1 MYMTS
6 LIKVEWLKMRK
17 YKAFWLIII
26 LTALAYPGVTLISY
40 SIYTDVVGQP
50 SRASQLAK
58 MALGNPFT
66 FPEVWHTLAYFCS
79 LFVFVPAVVVIM
91 MVTNEYSFRTHRQN
105 IIDGWSRNQFITSKL
120 IDVLLITF
128 MITLFFFQAALAT
141 GIYNQDRLIWSTWEQ
156 IQYVG
161 LFALQTFSQL
171 SIAFFLGFIV
181 RKAFLALGIFIFY
194 FIILE
199 NIIVA
204 LLRVKAHDE
213 GRISQFLP
221 LEISDRLIPVP
232 AFMGNINKG
241 AYDRAI
247 AAIPTHI
254 LLTVL
259 FTLLLWAICYFM
271 NRRRDLK

>member
-1 MYMTS
+1 MTS

-50 SRASQLAK
+50 SQASQLAK

-105 IIDGWSRNQFITSKL
+105 IIDGWSRSQFITSKL
-120 IDVLLITF
+120 IDVLLITT
-128 MITLFFFQAALAT
+128 MITLFFFLAALVT
-141 GIYNQDRLIWSTWEQ
+141 GIYNQDRLIWNTWEQ
-156 IQYVG
+156 VHYVG
-161 LFALQTFSQL
+161 LFALQTFAQL
-171 SIAFFLGFIV
+171 SLAFFLGFLV

-199 NIIVA
+199 NIFVA
-204 LLRVKAHDE
+204 LLRFKAHD
-213 GRISQFLP
+213 GGKISRFLP
-221 LEISDRLIPVP
+221 LEISDKLIPNP
-232 AFMGNINKG
+232 AFIGKINKE
-241 AYDRAI
+241 AYDSAL
-247 AAIPTHI
+247 AAIPFHLVIT
-254 LLTVL
+254 LV
-259 FTLLLWAICYFM
+259 FTFLVWALCYYM
-271 NRRRDLK
+271 NNRRDLK

>member
-1 MYMTS
+1 MTS

-40 SIYTDVVGQP
+40 SIYTDIVGQP

-91 MVTNEYSFRTHRQN
+91 LVTNEYSFRTHRQN

-120 IDVLLITF
+120 IDVLLITGLV
-128 MITLFFFQAALAT
+128 TLFFFLAALFT
-141 GIYNQDRLIWSTWEQ
+141 GIYNQDRLIWNTWQQ
-156 IQYVG
+156 IHYVG

-171 SIAFFLGFIV
+171 SFAFLLGFLV

-199 NIIVA
+199 NLLVG
-204 LLRVKAHDE
+204 LLRFKAHDE
-213 GRISQFLP
+213 GQISRFLP
-221 LEISDRLIPVP
+221 LEISDRLVPLP
-232 AFMGNINKG
+232 AFMGNINKES
-241 AYDRAI
+241 YDKAI
-247 AAIPTHI
+247 AAISTH
-254 LLTVL
+254 LLMTII
-259 FTLLLWAICYFM
+259 FTLLIWGLCYFL